1 MTTKTIGLS
10 IIVFSGGFDRVHY
23 ALSMAA
29 AAAINRAATLFFSG
43 RALRALL
50 PNDGWQTLNPADDGT
65 TPAVRNTHFA
75 AAGIATWAELF
86 SACTALNVT
95 IMACEMGLR
104 AEGLTLQDLRQDIV
118 IQPGGLVTLYQ
129 KTEGQLVFV

>member
-1 MTTKTIGLS
+1 MTIKTIGLS

-23 ALSMAA
+23 ALTMAAA
-29 AAAINRAATLFFSG
+29 AAAINLSATLFFSG

-50 PNDGWQTLNPADDGT
+50 PEDGWQTLDPADDGT
-65 TPAVRNTHFA
+65 TPTARNVYLK

-86 SACTALNVT
+86 SACTALGVT
-95 IMACEMGLR
+95 IMACESGLR
-104 AEGLTLQDLRQDIV
+104 AEGLTLQDLRQDIM

-129 KTEGQLVFV
+129 AEGQLVFV